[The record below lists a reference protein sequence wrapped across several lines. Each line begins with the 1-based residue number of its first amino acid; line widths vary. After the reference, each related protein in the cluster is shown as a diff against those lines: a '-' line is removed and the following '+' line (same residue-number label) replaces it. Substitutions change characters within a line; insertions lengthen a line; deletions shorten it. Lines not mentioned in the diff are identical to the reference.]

1 MVKTKQILSCNNCT
15 LANASA
21 HHELLPFQLMFL
33 MLLLLRLFLFY
44 LVLFPV
50 SPLFV
55 ADIRRPSKLP
65 EARAGQ
71 SVALSSTQ
79 LHLRLTPCRRR
90 EAFVRC
96 SLFPVR

>member
-21 HHELLPFQLMFL
+21 HHELLPLQLMFL
-33 MLLLLRLFLFY
+33 LLFLFY